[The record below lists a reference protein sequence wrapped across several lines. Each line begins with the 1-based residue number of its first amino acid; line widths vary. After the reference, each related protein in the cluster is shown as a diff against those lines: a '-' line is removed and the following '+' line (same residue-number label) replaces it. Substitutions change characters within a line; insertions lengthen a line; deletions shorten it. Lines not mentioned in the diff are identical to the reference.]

1 MSCVIWNLFLW
12 FNPDHN
18 RAFIYYSNRCFFNS
32 SLTVYSKGDTCT
44 HLRLSAPGPLSRP
57 VREPAVAF
65 SVWMCCSRVLGGAR
79 YIPVRHSIRHSQGR
93 SRKMLSLRCGMEP
106 ACPAMLRC
114 SAPPTLPPCAAA
126 PPHRLCRRAAPPL
139 RCEPCYC
146 RCHRSGESRGRRE
159 QGHEQGAAPGEGVE
173 GESREKRRRRGHWR
187 GSAAP
192 PSCRRGPRLL
202 LTACCASIPP
212 RAAPSPPPHPSPAP
226 PQPLLLYATAR

>member
-12 FNPDHN
+12 FYPDHN

-44 HLRLSAPGPLSRP
+44 YLRLSAPGPLSRP

-65 SVWMCCSRVLGGAR
+65 SVWMCCSGVLGGAR
-79 YIPVRHSIRHSQGR
+79 YLPVRHSIRHSQGR
-93 SRKMLSLRCGMEP
+93 SRKMLSLRRGVEP
-106 ACPAMLRC
+106 ACPAMRRC

-139 RCEPCYC
+139 RCEPCCC

-159 QGHEQGAAPGEGVE
+159 QGHEQGAGLGEGVE

-226 PQPLLLYATAR
+226 P